1 MQIGILGFPKV
12 GKTTLFNTLTAARQ
26 ETDNT
31 KREQLYQQV
40 GKEFAQNAY
49 NIWGWLTLWG
59 FAGKPNVNGFTGPDL
74 PGPNAAGDGGSR
86 GVPIASKK

>member
-1 MQIGILGFPKV
+1 
-12 GKTTLFNTLTAARQ
+12 
-26 ETDNT
+26 
-31 KREQLYQQV
+31 LYQQV

-86 GVPIASKK
+86 GVPIASVQPTLGLWVSK